1 MSHASVRIVLVGAV
15 AVASGSRVSAQDSRP
30 SRSFKVGI
38 AVGTTIPNG
47 DNIDM
52 PDDLGLHA
60 QLSATWFRTTR
71 LAVRGD
77 LRAQMLAGT
86 VAIPDC
92 VPNAPCQPITLHP
105 DQVYSV
111 TASMELRPLAAVRR
125 LSGLVGVGAYHARG
139 SQSTNFGTTA
149 GVLGGLGLDLG
160 RPSGS
165 GVVLEVQ
172 FHYLPNA
179 FGTLTGMLT
188 PSIAFRF

>member
-1 MSHASVRIVLVGAV
+1 MSHASVRIALVAAV
-15 AVASGSRVSAQDSRP
+15 AVASGSRASAQDSRP
-30 SRSFKVGI
+30 ARSFRVGI
-38 AVGTTIPNG
+38 AVGATIPNG
-47 DNIDM
+47 NNVDL

-60 QLSATWFRTTR
+60 QLSATWFRTTL

-92 VPNAPCQPITLHP
+92 IPNVPCPATTLHP

-111 TASMELRPLAAVRR
+111 TASAELRPFAALRR
-125 LSGLVGVGAYHARG
+125 LSGLVGAGVYHAQG
-139 SQSTNFGTTA
+139 AESTNFGTTA

-160 RPSGS
+160 RPGGS

-188 PSIAFRF
+188 PSIAYRF